1 MLDKAD
7 DIIEAALA
15 YALIA
20 LTGYLSYIAVTG
32 PDTEL
37 DILLAFGLLGTAY
50 VLLHGVDAFTSAI
63 RAWRGLPKEEQN
75 KGDDDD

>member
-1 MLDKAD
+1 MLDKTD
-7 DIIEAALA
+7 EIIEAALA

-20 LTGYLSYIAVTG
+20 LTGYLSYVAVTG

-37 DILLAFGLLGTAY
+37 DILLAFGLLGMAY

-63 RAWRGLPKEEQN
+63 RAWRGLPEEQN
-75 KGDDDD
+75 KGDDDE